1 MSPLR
6 PGRAKVTGVSVE
18 ELSARSTALADAL
31 EAGAAQLD
39 PGPVAVARA
48 TTAKV
53 EERLGLSGGH
63 TVVALAGATGSG
75 KSSLFNALV
84 GTDVA
89 TVGAR
94 RPTTST
100 PTAGIWGQEPVGHL
114 LTWLGVG
121 SRHFV
126 TAHSP
131 AAMTSAGGMAGL
143 VLLDLPD
150 FDSRERAHRAEAER
164 VLALADVFVWVTD
177 PQKYADARL
186 HDDYVKALAAHE
198 AVMIVVLNQADR
210 LAEDDRKRMLAD
222 LARLLKADGVP
233 HAQVLATSARTGLG
247 IDELRQRLANVVAG
261 AAAARTRLAGDVS
274 TAAAAVRTGVA
285 DTEADL
291 SSRAT
296 PSLVD
301 ALVRAAGVPTVV
313 TAVDR
318 DYRAQ
323 AVSATGWP
331 FTRWAGSLRASPL
344 RRLRLDRGRD
354 ERGSQVVSEHD
365 VRAVLGRSS
374 LPPPT
379 PAARAAVDMATR
391 SVGDTAGAG
400 LPVRW
405 ADAVADAASPPG
417 DLMADRLDQAVV
429 GTSLRARDPF
439 WWGLLGLVQV
449 LLAATALG
457 GFAWLGVLFVLGW
470 LQMDSVVE
478 TPTWGIVPIPVLMLV
493 GGLLAGVV
501 LAGLAR
507 FLASV
512 GGRRRARTME
522 RRLRD
527 SIDVVATETVV
538 DPVRAVLDR
547 HRRTRELLDRAVR

>member
-6 PGRAKVTGVSVE
+6 PGKAKVTGVTAE
-18 ELSARSTALADAL
+18 ELVSRSTALADGL
-31 EAGAAQLD
+31 EAGGAQLD
-39 PGPVAVARA
+39 ESVVAAARA
-48 TTAKV
+48 VTTKV
-53 EERLGLSGGH
+53 DERLGITGGH

-84 GTDVA
+84 GSDVA

-100 PTAGIWGQEPVGHL
+100 PTAGIWGQDPVGQL

-131 AAMTSAGGMAGL
+131 AAMTSAGSMEGL

-150 FDSRERAHRAEAER
+150 FDSREAANRAEAER

-210 LAEDDRKRMLAD
+210 LSEEDRKRMLAD
-222 LARLLKADGVP
+222 LSRLLKIDGVP
-233 HAQVLATSARTGLG
+233 HAQVLAASALTGLG

-261 AAAARTRLAGDVS
+261 AAAARTRLTGDVR
-274 TAAAAVRTGVA
+274 TAAASVRSGVA
-285 DTEADL
+285 DSEPDL

-296 PSLVD
+296 PTLVD
-301 ALVRAAGVPTVV
+301 ALARAAGVPTVI

-318 DYRAQ
+318 DYRNQ
-323 AVSATGWP
+323 AVGATGWP
-331 FTRWAGSLRASPL
+331 FTRWMRSLRASPL
-344 RRLRLDRGRD
+344 RRLRLDQGPD
-354 ERGSQVVSEHD
+354 DSSSVITEHD

-379 PAARAAVDMATR
+379 PAARAGVEMATR
-391 SVGDTAGAG
+391 SVGDQGSAG
-400 LPVRW
+400 LPARW
-405 ADAVADAASPPG
+405 ADAVSDAASPG
-417 DLMADRLDQAVV
+417 GELMADRLDQAVV

-439 WWGLLGLVQV
+439 WWSVFGFFQV
-449 LLAATALG
+449 LLAAAAIA
-457 GFAWLGVLFVLGW
+457 GFVWLAGLFVLGW
-470 LQMDSVVE
+470 LQMDAVFE
-478 TPTWGIVPIPVLMLV
+478 TPTWGPLPVPAIMLV
-493 GGLLAGVV
+493 GGLLVGAV
-501 LAGLAR
+501 LAMLAR
-507 FLASV
+507 LLASI
-512 GGRRRARTME
+512 GGRRRSRTME
-522 RRLRD
+522 RRLRE
-527 SIDVVATETVV
+527 SIDHVATETVV

-547 HRRTRELLDRAVR
+547 HRRTRELLDQAAR